1 MHLQFGP
8 FLLNVLVYPI
18 FNIKL
23 QIRDVYVKLMIII
36 ITYNNET
43 TTLLNE
49 LVLHQNIILID
60 SFTRKISF
68 IIQLFRDRWRLD
80 LEIIQKRVRHC
91 YKSAALAA
99 LPRIFFEIFCAIVQ
113 FNASSQVCFYDIYV
127 LLFFNNP
134 NRTSKYQ
141 STPRKCASVYN
152 FSNIDFVL

>member
-68 IIQLFRDRWRLD
+68 II
-80 LEIIQKRVRHC
+80 
-91 YKSAALAA
+91 
-99 LPRIFFEIFCAIVQ
+99 
-113 FNASSQVCFYDIYV
+113 
-127 LLFFNNP
+127 
-134 NRTSKYQ
+134 
-141 STPRKCASVYN
+141 
-152 FSNIDFVL
+152 